1 MGGKRRRQCREGLC
15 RAALLATILLLL
27 RTSGLKLQNGGSP
40 GPEETSQKEETPS
53 PGRGQGGDRAGAG
66 HQSLPLSRVP
76 DQNQEQYEEHFV
88 ASSVGETWQVMDMAQ
103 QEEDRP
109 SETATLLDHIFH
121 LAFCFSLASVVIFL

>member
-53 PGRGQGGDRAGAG
+53 
-66 HQSLPLSRVP
+66 P

>member
-1 MGGKRRRQCREGLC
+1 GREVGGACWALGCGEGHRPMPASGSQLC

-27 RTSGLKLQNGGSP
+27 RTSGLNP

-53 PGRGQGGDRAGAG
+53 
-66 HQSLPLSRVP
+66 P